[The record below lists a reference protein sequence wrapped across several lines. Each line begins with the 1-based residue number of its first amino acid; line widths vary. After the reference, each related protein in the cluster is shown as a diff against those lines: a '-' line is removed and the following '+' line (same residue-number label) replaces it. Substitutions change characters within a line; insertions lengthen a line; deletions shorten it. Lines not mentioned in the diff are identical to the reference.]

1 MIIIS
6 RHKNES
12 LIFNDDIIVTVVE
25 VRGDKVRLG
34 LELPKD
40 VTLYRGENYEELQ
53 RLKQIPAQDKPSSP
67 EADA

>member
-34 LELPKD
+34 VELPKD
-40 VTLYRGENYEELQ
+40 YTLQRGETYEELR